1 MNTNLSAPLHALN
14 LDFTHS
20 SEAKLL
26 HSVIENHMNPC
37 NDVDEDNFLSGILVE
52 LEEAIELMESVEA

>member
-1 MNTNLSAPLHALN
+1 MSTPLHGIN

-26 HSVIENHMNPC
+26 HKVIENQMHPSNST
-37 NDVDEDNFLSGILVE
+37 DQDNYLTGVLIQ

>member
-1 MNTNLSAPLHALN
+1 MNTPIHAIN
-14 LDFTHS
+14 VDFTHS

-26 HSVIENHMNPC
+26 HKVIESHMCPC
-37 NDVDEDNFLSGILVE
+37 NDVDEDNYLSSVLVQ

>member
-1 MNTNLSAPLHALN
+1 MSTPIHGIN

-26 HSVIENHMNPC
+26 YKVIENQMQPSNST
-37 NDVDEDNFLSGILVE
+37 DQDNYLTGVLIQ

>member
-1 MNTNLSAPLHALN
+1 MSTPLHGIN

-26 HSVIENHMNPC
+26 YKVIENQMKPSNST
-37 NDVDEDNFLSGILVE
+37 DQDNYLTGVLIQ

>member
-1 MNTNLSAPLHALN
+1 MNTPIHAIN
-14 LDFTHS
+14 IDFNHS

-52 LEEAIELMESVEA
+52 LEEAIELMESLEA

>member
-1 MNTNLSAPLHALN
+1 MNTPIHAISI
-14 LDFTHS
+14 DFTHS

-26 HSVIENHMNPC
+26 HKVIEDHMCPC
-37 NDVDEDNFLSGILVE
+37 NDVDEDNYLSSVLVQ

>member
-1 MNTNLSAPLHALN
+1 MNTPIHAIN
-14 LDFTHS
+14 IDFTHS

-26 HSVIENHMNPC
+26 YKVIEDHMCPC
-37 NDVDEDNFLSGILVE
+37 NDVDEDNYLSSVLVQ

>member
-1 MNTNLSAPLHALN
+1 MNTPIHVINI
-14 LDFTHS
+14 DFTHS

-37 NDVDEDNFLSGILVE
+37 NDVDEDNYLSGILVE
-52 LEEAIELMESVEA
+52 LEEAIELMESLEA